1 MSSGVTTET
10 TEEDAPSS
18 IQPPTAMSITT
29 TSVLLVWQAPS
40 EPNGVITGYYI
51 YRSNIA
57 ASGEIT
63 GLSYT
68 DSSLDPYTDY
78 DYIVEGCTS
87 AGCTNSS
94 IVIVTTLEAPPSE
107 FDDPIVFNAEAQSV
121 LLVWSEPANINARSV
136 YFILKFDNG
145 TKIFNGTAT
154 NYTVINLSPY
164 SNYSFTVSACN
175 VAGCTDSNV
184 INATTLEDV
193 PEGLEAP
200 SLKGLSSTLVEVS
213 WNNPPNQMV

>member
-63 GLSYT
+63 GLSNT

-87 AGCTNSS
+87 AGCTNCS

-107 FDDPIVFNAEAQSV
+107 FDDPIVFNAKAQQR
-121 LLVWSEPANINARSV
+121 LHI
-136 YFILKFDNG
+136 
-145 TKIFNGTAT
+145 TKIN
-154 NYTVINLSPY
+154 
-164 SNYSFTVSACN
+164 
-175 VAGCTDSNV
+175 
-184 INATTLEDV
+184 
-193 PEGLEAP
+193 
-200 SLKGLSSTLVEVS
+200 
-213 WNNPPNQMV
+213 